1 MMVFFLFFLSKLV
14 LTYHTILS
22 LSLPLALPLS
32 LALSVCLS
40 VSLSLSLW
48 TICVGLTNVRADFE
62 KNLGKLN
69 TIFLTFPTKQ
79 SFSRKHF

>member
-32 LALSVCLS
+32 LSLSLSVCLS
-40 VSLSLSLW
+40 VCLSLSLW

-79 SFSRKHF
+79 

>member
-1 MMVFFLFFLSKLV
+1 MMVFFLLFFLSKLV

-22 LSLPLALPLS
+22 LSLPLALSLS
-32 LALSVCLS
+32 RSRSLSRSLCLS
-40 VSLSLSLW
+40 VSLSLS

-79 SFSRKHF
+79 

>member
-1 MMVFFLFFLSKLV
+1 MMVFFLLFFLSKLV

-32 LALSVCLS
+32 RSPPL
-40 VSLSLSLW
+40 SLSLSLS

-79 SFSRKHF
+79 

>member
-1 MMVFFLFFLSKLV
+1 MIVFFLLFFLSKLV

-32 LALSVCLS
+32 RSAPP
-40 VSLSLSLW
+40 SLSLSLS
-48 TICVGLTNVRADFE
+48 TICVGLTNVQADFE

>member
-1 MMVFFLFFLSKLV
+1 MMVFFLLFFLSKLV

-22 LSLPLALPLS
+22 LSLPLALALS
-32 LALSVCLS
+32 LSRSLCLSVCLS
-40 VSLSLSLW
+40 VSLFLSLS
-48 TICVGLTNVRADFE
+48 TICVGLTNVQADFE

-79 SFSRKHF
+79 

>member
-32 LALSVCLS
+32 LSRSVCLCLS
-40 VSLSLSLW
+40 VSLSLSLSLSLW

-79 SFSRKHF
+79 

>member
-1 MMVFFLFFLSKLV
+1 MMVFFLLFFLSKLV

-22 LSLPLALPLS
+22 LSLPLALSLSRSRSLS

-40 VSLSLSLW
+40 VSLSLS

-79 SFSRKHF
+79 

>member
-1 MMVFFLFFLSKLV
+1 MMVFFLLFFLSKLV

-22 LSLPLALPLS
+22 LSLPLALALS
-32 LALSVCLS
+32 LALS
-40 VSLSLSLW
+40 VSLSLSLS

>member
-1 MMVFFLFFLSKLV
+1 MMVFFLLFFLSKLV

-32 LALSVCLS
+32 RSAPPPL
-40 VSLSLSLW
+40 SLSLS